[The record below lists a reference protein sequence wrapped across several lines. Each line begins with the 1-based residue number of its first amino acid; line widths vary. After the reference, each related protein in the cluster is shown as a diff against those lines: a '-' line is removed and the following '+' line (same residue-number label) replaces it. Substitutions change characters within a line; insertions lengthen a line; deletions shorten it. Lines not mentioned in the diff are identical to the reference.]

1 MASHLIDLDFGS
13 PRIEHMKPFN
23 LENFH
28 LPQFTYHGTKP
39 WAYAMVDITPELGF
53 NQDSGHLE
61 WLALSMWSDQ

>member
-1 MASHLIDLDFGS
+1 
-13 PRIEHMKPFN
+13 MKPFN